1 MRVAQ
6 KPNESKMNKYI
17 PPGEITL
24 CGNEDEWA
32 PVSLNKIAKTQKHSG
47 DWKVPPS
54 EYIAIFY
61 LDNIKMKVKQ

>member
-24 CGNEDEWA
+24 CGNEDE
-32 PVSLNKIAKTQKHSG
+32 
-47 DWKVPPS
+47 
-54 EYIAIFY
+54 
-61 LDNIKMKVKQ
+61 